1 MKIPFFIFMFLPQ
14 SLGMMTTLID
24 SKPVIKVVKPAEE
37 VIKIS
42 EIVTL
47 TTYSAS
53 IAETDSTPNITASG
67 FRIDDENAADHRIV
81 AISRDL
87 KRNGWKFNKKVRVSN
102 AGKYNGVYTIR
113 DLMNSRHRKRVDI
126 LINKDGKHTKMRNIK
141 ITLLN

>member
-1 MKIPFFIFMFLPQ
+1 MKITFFIFMFLPQ
-14 SLGMMTTLID
+14 SLGVVTTLVD
-24 SKPVIKVVKPAEE
+24 SQPAVKVVKPAEE
-37 VIKIS
+37 VVTIS
-42 EIVTL
+42 ENVTL

-53 IAETDSTPNITASG
+53 AAETDSTPNITASG
-67 FRIDDENAADHRIV
+67 FRIDDENAANHRIV

-87 KRNGWKFNKKVRVSN
+87 KRKGWKFNKKVKVSG
-102 AGKYNGVYTIR
+102 AGKYNGVYTIK

>member
-1 MKIPFFIFMFLPQ
+1 MFLPQ

>member
-1 MKIPFFIFMFLPQ
+1 MKISFFIFMFLPQ

>member
-1 MKIPFFIFMFLPQ
+1 
-14 SLGMMTTLID
+14 MTTLID